1 MPVDLG
7 EDENLLNQLRKKAR
21 FVFIAFMVFAT
32 VIVGR
37 LWFLQVLRADYY
49 TELCE
54 QNRIRIVI
62 DEAPRGV
69 IFDRKNRTLVG
80 NRPSYEVLVDRGN
93 PSAFSSL
100 NRFSRMA
107 GIPEARID
115 RVSRVKNSGRTASAI
130 RDIGFEALSI
140 LEEHRVDLPGLE
152 VAIRPKR
159 RFLKPTFACHVIG
172 YLGEATK
179 GEIERSEGRIRLG
192 DRMGRSGVE
201 LVLDEYLRGSD
212 GRRLVETNAMGRILR
227 TLRRAENPVP
237 GDNVVLTLDLGLQS
251 AIEEFFD
258 VRKGAVV
265 VMAPESGEIL
275 AMVSRPAYDL
285 DTFQGE
291 ISAADWRKLKDDPD
305 TPMNNRC
312 VAGQYPPGSTFKV
325 FVALAA
331 LQSGAITIDEQLDCA
346 GVMKL
351 GNKEFHCWK
360 EAGHGELSVGPAIVH
375 SCNIFFYRAG
385 LACGIGP
392 IAYMARQFGLG
403 TPTGFDVRCEMPG
416 HIPTDQ
422 DSPDYWPGDIASV
435 SIGQSRILVTPL
447 QMAVAFSALVNGG
460 RLLRPF
466 IVSRVATPE
475 GEELKRFR
483 PRVKGQ
489 VSVAPEHIRAV
500 REALLGVV
508 NQKGGT
514 GWRARVEF
522 PKVAGKTGTAQ
533 VMQRIDDEE
542 TTLED
547 IPYERRAHAWFAGYA
562 PADNP
567 EMVFVVLVEHGGA
580 GGHAAATFA
589 RRIVEAA
596 FPKHDL
602 KDELR

>member
-1 MPVDLG
+1 VPIDLG
-7 EDENLLNQLRKKAR
+7 EDASFLNRLRKKAR
-21 FVFIAFMVFAT
+21 FVFIAFMVFAII
-32 VIVGR
+32 IVGR

-69 IFDRKNRTLVG
+69 IFDGENRKLVE
-80 NRPSYEVLVDRGN
+80 NRPSYDVLVDKGN

-100 NRFSRMA
+100 NRFSRLA
-107 GIPEARID
+107 GIPETRMD
-115 RVSRVKNSGRTASAI
+115 QVSRMMNRGRTASAI

-159 RFLKPTFACHVIG
+159 RFLKPTFASHVIG

-179 GEIERSEGRIRLG
+179 GEIERSQGRIKLG

-201 LVLDEYLRGSD
+201 LLLDEYLRGSD

-227 TLRRAENPVP
+227 TLRRAERTVP
-237 GDNVVLTLDLGLQS
+237 GDNVVLTLDLALQS

-265 VMAPESGEIL
+265 VMNPESGEIL

-285 DTFQGE
+285 DAFQGE
-291 ISAADWRKLKDDPD
+291 VSGADWKKLKDDPD

-331 LQSGAITIDEQLDCA
+331 LQSGAITLDEQFDCA

-351 GNKEFHCWK
+351 GNVEFHCWK
-360 EAGHGELSVGPAIVH
+360 EAGHGKLSVGPAIVH
-375 SCNIFFYRAG
+375 SCNVFFYRAG
-385 LACGIGP
+385 LACGIRS

-403 TPTGFDVRCEMPG
+403 TSTGIDIAREMPG
-416 HIPTDQ
+416 HIPADQ
-422 DSPDYWPGDIASV
+422 DFPDYWPGDIVVAA
-435 SIGQSRILVTPL
+435 IGQGRILVTPL

-460 RLLRPF
+460 RVVRPF
-466 IVSRVATPE
+466 IVSRVETPD

-483 PRVKGQ
+483 PKVTGQ
-489 VSVAPEHIRAV
+489 VSVAPEHIEVV
-500 REALLGVV
+500 RESLFGVV

-514 GWRARVEF
+514 GWRARAEF

-533 VMQRIDDEE
+533 VVQRVDDEE

-547 IPYERRAHAWFAGYA
+547 IPYERRAHSWFVGCA

-567 EMVFVVLVEHGGA
+567 EIVLVVLVEHGGA
-580 GGHAAATFA
+580 GGHAAAKFA
-589 RRIVEAA
+589 KKIVEAA
-596 FPKHDL
+596 FQSHDL
-602 KDELR
+602 KDEQ

>member
-1 MPVDLG
+1 MPVDFG

-32 VIVGR
+32 IIVGR

-69 IFDRKNRTLVG
+69 IFDRENRKLVG

-93 PSAFSSL
+93 RSAFASL

-140 LEEHRVDLPGLE
+140 LEERRVDLPGLE

-159 RFLKPTFACHVIG
+159 RYLEPTFACHVIG

-179 GEIERSEGRIRLG
+179 GEIDRSEGRMRPG

-201 LVLDEYLRGSD
+201 LLLDEYLRGSD

-227 TLRRAENPVP
+227 TLRRAETPVP

-265 VMAPESGEIL
+265 VMAPESGGIL

-285 DTFQGE
+285 DAFQGE
-291 ISAADWRKLKDDPD
+291 VSAADWKKLKDDPD
-305 TPMNNRC
+305 TAMNNRC

-351 GNKEFHCWK
+351 GNTEFHCWK

-375 SCNIFFYRAG
+375 SCNIFFYRVG
-385 LACGIGP
+385 LACGLGP

-403 TPTGFDVRCEMPG
+403 TPTGFDVRRETPG
-416 HIPTDQ
+416 HIPTGQ
-422 DSPDYWPGDIASV
+422 DFPDYWPGDVASV

-466 IVSRVATPE
+466 IVSRVVTPE
-475 GEELKRFR
+475 GEELRR
-483 PRVKGQ
+483 SRTGVKGQ

-533 VMQRIDDEE
+533 VVQRIDDEE

-547 IPYERRAHAWFAGYA
+547 IPYERRGHSWFAGYA